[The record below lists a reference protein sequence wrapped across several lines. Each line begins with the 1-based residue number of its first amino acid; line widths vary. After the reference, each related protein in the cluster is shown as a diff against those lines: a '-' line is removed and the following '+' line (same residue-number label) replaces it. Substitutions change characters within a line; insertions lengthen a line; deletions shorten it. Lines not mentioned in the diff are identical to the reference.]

1 MKGNDVA
8 MFIDNLNDYI
18 INLVLNGETVVR
30 AKRKLPVDARQ
41 GKVGEAVEVEIYGT
55 VGTVKT
61 VKTVKV
67 DEEGNPDW
75 IITKSNGKKSIL
87 CHEAFTAFYDKV
99 LDEVYGKDKL
109 QLLVYCNKTVEFI
122 PLWGGNFTVEKDGT
136 FTIEKGGYF
145 TINGYND
152 VAGIQPD
159 AFKETYEV
167 VSSSSKD
174 KLEVIKIL
182 GGM

>member
-8 MFIDNLNDYI
+8 MFIDNLNEYI

-30 AKRKLPVDARQ
+30 AKRKLSVDARQ

-61 VKTVKV
+61 VKTVEV

-75 IITKSNGKKSIL
+75 ILTKSNGKKSIL
-87 CHEAFTAFYDKV
+87 CHKAATAFYDKV
-99 LDEVYGKDKL
+99 LEEVYGKDKL
-109 QLLVYCNKTVEFI
+109 QFIVCCNKMVEFV
-122 PLWGGNFTVEKDGT
+122 PSQGEV
-136 FTIEKGGYF
+136 FTIEKGDYF
-145 TINGYND
+145 TINSHGD
-152 VAGIQPD
+152 IAGIQSND
-159 AFKETYEV
+159 FKEMYEV
-167 VSSSSKD
+167 ISNSNKD